1 MENIQIITLDIM
13 NQKYSDYIYAKQ
25 FDRQREIRWY
35 VTDNGEPADIGV
47 MAATFVMK
55 TTDGHAVYGVPDK
68 SQDNRYFYM
77 RLEAKH
83 TAVPGKIPY
92 QLMISNTL
100 PTRNP
105 DQSWNWDGVSKIF
118 GTITSFMIVE
128 PCPANQSDIEYE
140 YDSMADT
147 IIQKLDAAG
156 EIYNN
161 AQVLWND
168 LKSSSQFVVD
178 ENEPEAI
185 TIGAQDFWIQ
195 PYN

>member
-13 NQKYSDYIYAKQ
+13 NNKYSDYIYAKQ

-35 VTDNGEPADIGV
+35 ITDNGEPADIGV

-55 TTDGHAVYGVPDK
+55 TTDGHAVYGIPDK
-68 SQDNRYFYM
+68 STDNRYFYM

-83 TAVPGKIPY
+83 TAIPGKIPY

-128 PCPANQSDIEYE
+128 PCPANQGDIEYE
-140 YDSMADT
+140 YSSMSDT

-195 PYN
+195 PY